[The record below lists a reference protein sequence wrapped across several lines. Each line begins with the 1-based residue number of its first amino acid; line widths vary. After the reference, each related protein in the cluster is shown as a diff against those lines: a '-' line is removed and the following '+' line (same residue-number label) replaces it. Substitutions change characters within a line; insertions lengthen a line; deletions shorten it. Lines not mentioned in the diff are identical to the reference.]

1 MNKFIRFGL
10 AALGVLALTSC
21 GSSEEI
27 PSSTPK
33 DSQTDA
39 SNTLVVYF
47 SGTGNTKRV
56 GEDIASIMSA
66 STFEIVPQNPYSS
79 DDLDYTNPESRVN
92 KEHLDESLRNVP
104 LETTEVP
111 NWESFD
117 NVFIGYPIWW
127 GIAAWP
133 VDTFVKANDFT
144 GKVIYP
150 FATSASSSIG
160 SSVSFLE
167 RMANGGEWKEGHR
180 FASSAFRSAVESWI
194 TSLGL

>member
-1 MNKFIRFGL
+1 MNKSIRFGL
-10 AALGVLALTSC
+10 AALGALALASC
-21 GSSEEI
+21 ASSEET

-33 DSQTDA
+33 DSQTTA

-56 GEDIASIMSA
+56 GEDIASILNA
-66 STFEIVPQNPYSS
+66 STFEIVPKTPYSS
-79 DDLDYTNPESRVN
+79 DDLDYMNPESRVN
-92 KEHLDESLRNVP
+92 KEHQDESLRDVP

-117 NVFIGYPIWW
+117 TVFIGYPIWW

-133 VDTFVKANDFT
+133 VDTFVKANDFD
-144 GKVIYP
+144 GKVVYP

-160 SSVSFLE
+160 SSASLLE
-167 RMANGGEWKEGHR
+167 GMANGGEWKEGHR
-180 FASSAFRSAVESWI
+180 FASSASRSTVENWI